1 MLVLTSKMPVQRDCA
16 APLQWLQGN
25 DIVILGQVCRLGFVP
40 LSSILSRPYYAT
52 KAKFSV
58 CFLCL
63 LCQSFV
69 VSHFT
74 AKEWLVNVASN
85 FESWDWHFWIAL
97 DKSFL
102 HGEIQPLKNRAVK
115 IFSPLRLHLDVTDIL
130 YKYKYI
136 LEDIWINRYLQT
148 LLEYLQQQQEPQ

>member
-1 MLVLTSKMPVQRDCA
+1 MPMQRDYA
-16 APLQWLQGN
+16 APLQWLQRN

-40 LSSILSRPYYAT
+40 LSSILSRLYYAT
-52 KAKFSV
+52 KANFSV

-63 LCQSFV
+63 LYQSFV
-69 VSHFT
+69 VSLFT

-102 HGEIQPLKNRAVK
+102 HGEIQPLKNWAVK
-115 IFSPLRLHLDVTDIL
+115 NFPPLRLHLDCCSLLHHDC
-130 YKYKYI
+130 
-136 LEDIWINRYLQT
+136 LEGQNLSLIHIS
-148 LLEYLQQQQEPQ
+148 EPTRPY